1 MMQIPVT
8 DSRKLQQKTTKWAK
22 TDQGIATAGDNDRKM
37 NICSNKGVTQRK
49 FQSGY
54 LTTAGKKGINN
65 HSGNPSSP

>member
-1 MMQIPVT
+1 MT
-8 DSRKLQQKTTKWAK
+8 K
-22 TDQGIATAGDNDRKM
+22 TDQGIAATGDNDRKM

-54 LTTAGKKGINN
+54 LTTAGKRGIN